1 SMQMR
6 WYTGNADHLGHTFT
20 NFDLPNVTKVEFKA
34 KNTAGINVIASYST
48 DEGITWVGDQ
58 TFVLSTSTED
68 FTYNISATGEY
79 ENVRIKFQLTFDVPP
94 SGTSRLYIDEVVVYG
109 ISEIPT
115 EPVLM
120 SSETQITD
128 LGYMEGETSP
138 SQVFSLSGLNLT
150 PSNGNIIV
158 TSPVNFQISIDDV
171 SFDSSLN
178 IAYFGS
184 ELASTDIYVRLSE
197 GLLIGTYNGDVT
209 ISGGGAN
216 TILNVEGAVTEFVNI
231 CGEEDFEN
239 IPTANSSSYSTRT
252 WVGSN
257 GVEWTVNDSR
267 SDQTISGKAITLR
280 VSTLTTTSPVNGGV
294 GTISFDYKR
303 SFTGN
308 STLKVFVNG
317 TQYGGD
323 IVVTDETPTNF
334 STEVNLG
341 GDITIELVNTGQ
353 RTTIDNLSWTCY
365 TSNTSIL
372 SVAPATITGL
382 NYGLGNGPSTAQS
395 F

>member
-1 SMQMR
+1 
-6 WYTGNADHLGHTFT
+6 
-20 NFDLPNVTKVEFKA
+20 
-34 KNTAGINVIASYST
+34 
-48 DEGITWVGDQ
+48 
-58 TFVLSTSTED
+58 
-68 FTYNISATGEY
+68 
-79 ENVRIKFQLTFDVPP
+79 
-94 SGTSRLYIDEVVVYG
+94 
-109 ISEIPT
+109 
-115 EPVLM
+115 
-120 SSETQITD
+120 
-128 LGYMEGETSP
+128 
-138 SQVFSLSGLNLT
+138 VFSLSGLNLT

-395 F
+395 FVLSGYNLEGSDVTVTALANFEVSTTEASGYASSITLTAVDGANQTVWVRLSAGQLVNTYNGSVTISGGGATDATVSV